1 VPVQARLLL
10 LTEAIL
16 LEVLAYRDLFFDALV
31 NEFTLISLT
40 AFVLEEMDAHFSLV
54 LSHIPF
60 EVDRLLKS
68 VNFIVALH
76 ITRIGLPVAVRR
88 RWKHSIDIRHA
99 LHSSM
104 VLSEGVIMALHLMR
118 LAILSSVLESII
130 GRISVEVHR
139 IVVLVVHIYL
149 INYRL
154 Y

>member
-1 VPVQARLLL
+1 MSIQARFLL
-10 LTEAIL
+10 LTKAIL
-16 LEVLAYRDLFFDALV
+16 LEVLADRDFLFDTLMDELTLV
-31 NEFTLISLT
+31 TLT
-40 AFVLEEMDAHFSLV
+40 AFVFKEMDAHFSLV

-88 RWKHSIDIRHA
+88 RRKHSIDIRHA